1 MNNEEVSLNEHFI
14 WAQKRIKELNQD
26 RRTDIMDYEMKMMDA
41 RISGREIGEKVGEK
55 RDKEIA
61 TRAGVKKLIA
71 TIMKFSTDSTIIF
84 DTVKEQYGEYFSDDE
99 LKQFIAEV
107 KTDSLQEAWLFL
119 KSLIIEAKNKI

>member
-14 WAQKRIKELNQD
+14 WTQKRIKELNQD
-26 RRTDIMDYEMKMMDA
+26 RRTDIMDYEMKMMD
-41 RISGREIGEKVGEK
+41 REIYGREIGEKVGEK
-55 RDKEIA
+55 RGKEIA
-61 TRAGVKKLIA
+61 THAGVKKLIA

-99 LKQFIAEV
+99 LKQFIAEA

>member
-99 LKQFIAEV
+99 LKQFIAEA